1 MNRETF
7 PSALFPLRGD
17 LNAEAGA
24 TTVEVIGLQNIPIK
38 ANPRTDGTVPTY
50 VAANGDIEWE
60 VPTFNSDN
68 VQFISLV
75 AGDVIVW
82 NGSYWVN
89 APLPEG
95 GTVISFAAG
104 DLSPLFTTSVATD
117 TTTPSLSFTL
127 SNAAQNSVFAGPAS
141 GGAGAPSFRALVA
154 LDIPAL
160 PYDASGAAALAQSNA
175 ESYANSVN
183 TSGTAAGLSGTPS
196 ISITNLTVSGTISF
210 AAGSIAAAAI
220 GTGYPYSDLTGA
232 PLGVN
237 TWAALT
243 GDLRETQV
251 IPFDGGIVGTPD
263 TGISRINT
271 GEVAIGDGTMGDYSG
286 SLKLTGLTVTGGVI
300 VGNSVNGVA
309 FYGGTS
315 VDFAVTNAARNAD
328 TFLVYDNG
336 VVVTKN
342 NTLDDG
348 SGNATFGAGLTVTGG
363 VLVGNS
369 VNGVVFYG
377 GTSVDFAVTNAA
389 RNADTFLVYD
399 NGVVVT
405 KNNTLDNGSGGATFA
420 SLTVTGKLLDSTG
433 VAGTSGQILSSTGT
447 ATLWKSIVLAATAAS
462 TSHKWLNSYTASTGA
477 FTESQPSVA
486 DLSDTPAA
494 NTVLAGP
501 TSGAAATAAFRAL
514 VSADI
519 PANAANTSGSSA
531 SCTGNAASATVAS
544 GLTGTPSISI
554 TNLTVSG
561 TTSFAAGSIAL
572 AALGSGTLSQNTSGT
587 SAGLTGTPAITV
599 GAVTAGVVTAK
610 RYNAHAGTALAASD
624 YAASSG
630 WGTSPTKT
638 AVGGTD
644 QGATFTITAKA
655 TVSASPTITLTFHD
669 GTWTTVP
676 VIVVSRQDVVAAAAA
691 PGATVTNQWVVTSVS
706 ATAVVFTFN
715 GTPVANNTYGLSF
728 IAMGT

>member
-183 TSGTAAGLSGTPS
+183 TSGTAAGLSGIPS
-196 ISITNLTVSGTISF
+196 ISITNLTVSGTTSF

-237 TWAALT
+237 TWAALS

-251 IPFDGGIVGTPD
+251 IPFDGGTVGTPD

-309 FYGGTS
+309 F
-315 VDFAVTNAARNAD
+315 
-328 TFLVYDNG
+328 
-336 VVVTKN
+336 
-342 NTLDDG
+342 
-348 SGNATFGAGLTVTGG
+348 
-363 VLVGNS
+363 
-369 VNGVVFYG
+369 
-377 GTSVDFAVTNAA
+377 
-389 RNADTFLVYD
+389 
-399 NGVVVT
+399 
-405 KNNTLDNGSGGATFA
+405 
-420 SLTVTGKLLDSTG
+420 
-433 VAGTSGQILSSTGT
+433 
-447 ATLWKSIVLAATAAS
+447 
-462 TSHKWLNSYTASTGA
+462 
-477 FTESQPSVA
+477 
-486 DLSDTPAA
+486 
-494 NTVLAGP
+494 
-501 TSGAAATAAFRAL
+501 
-514 VSADI
+514 
-519 PANAANTSGSSA
+519 
-531 SCTGNAASATVAS
+531 
-544 GLTGTPSISI
+544 
-554 TNLTVSG
+554 
-561 TTSFAAGSIAL
+561 
-572 AALGSGTLSQNTSGT
+572 
-587 SAGLTGTPAITV
+587 
-599 GAVTAGVVTAK
+599 
-610 RYNAHAGTALAASD
+610 
-624 YAASSG
+624 
-630 WGTSPTKT
+630 
-638 AVGGTD
+638 
-644 QGATFTITAKA
+644 
-655 TVSASPTITLTFHD
+655 
-669 GTWTTVP
+669 
-676 VIVVSRQDVVAAAAA
+676 
-691 PGATVTNQWVVTSVS
+691 
-706 ATAVVFTFN
+706 
-715 GTPVANNTYGLSF
+715 
-728 IAMGT
+728 